1 MLKAVRF
8 ATLLVYFIICVNGSK
23 KSWLSAKEIN
33 KCLEKSKELNT
44 GCDFIKCFHERYK
57 CNAESV
63 TAWAHEL
70 CQSFP
75 KEIILQFTPPGRQ
88 MMINIQN
95 CTQNFLARTYRQR
108 KKLNCDGFETKYFSQ
123 VTKCYAYEKNFCQV
137 FKDNRQIFMQQAT
150 TVMLKKPRALQAFSI
165 AGKNCTRFS
174 YS

>member
-1 MLKAVRF
+1 MLKAVRL

-23 KSWLSAKEIN
+23 TSRLRGKEIN
-33 KCLEKSKELNT
+33 ECLQKSKDINK

-57 CNAESV
+57 CNDESV
-63 TAWAHEL
+63 TAWAHAL

-75 KEIILQFTPPGRQ
+75 KEIILQFTPPGQQ

-108 KKLNCDGFETKYFSQ
+108 KKLNCAGFETEYFSN
-123 VTKCYAYEKNFCQV
+123 VAKCYAYEQTFCQV

-150 TVMLKKPRALQAFSI
+150 AVMLARPRALQVFSI
-165 AGKNCTRFS
+165 AAKNCTRFS
-174 YS
+174 Y